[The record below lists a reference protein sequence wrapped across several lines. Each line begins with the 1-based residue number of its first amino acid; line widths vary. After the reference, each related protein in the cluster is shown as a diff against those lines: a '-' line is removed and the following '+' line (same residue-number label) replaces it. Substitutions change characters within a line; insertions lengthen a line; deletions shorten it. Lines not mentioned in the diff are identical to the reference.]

1 MSTVVDRIMAGGGQI
16 LINSTG
22 TYATRAPGNV
32 PETPS
37 PGNWHPVVLVVVRIT
52 GTVHGLGQNS
62 NRATSICARTRIE
75 PEYLFCEVL
84 E

>member
-32 PETPS
+32 PESPS
-37 PGNWHPVVLVVVRIT
+37 PGNWHPVVLVVVRTT
-52 GTVHGLGQNS
+52 GTD
-62 NRATSICARTRIE
+62 RTRPWSEQQPCNINLCQN
-75 PEYLFCEVL
+75 EY
-84 E
+84 